1 MSMVI
6 YLRRASEADVAR
18 IGEDGEAAD
27 RFVFEEGDPEQ
38 NLVDFDVAWDVL
50 HFLLCGTA
58 QRDAGHPL
66 SIIAC
71 QLPELGLEANGFGG
85 FSVIPPETVR
95 RFAEALEALPDD
107 ELMRRFNTGAW
118 ASADLYFGDV
128 LAEDARENG
137 PEVRAFVFQR
147 VPALRRLV
155 MKCAANGDALIR
167 VLR

>member
-66 SIIAC
+66 GIIAC
-71 QLPELGLEANGFGG
+71 QLPEVGLDANGFGG
-85 FSVIPPETVR
+85 FSIISPETVR

-107 ELMRRFNTGAW
+107 ELARRFEADDW
-118 ASADLYFGDV
+118 AAADIYFGDV
-128 LAEDARENG
+128 LAEDTRENG
-137 PEVRAFVFQR
+137 PEVRAFVLQG
-147 VPALRRLV
+147 VPSLRRLV
-155 MKCAANGDALIR
+155 ASCAATGDGLIR